1 MGRIVIVD
9 DEKIFADILAWILRK
24 AGHEV
29 FTATTPMEGIE
40 QGILHQPDIIIAD
53 WILKN
58 HIHGGEVAR
67 HIHAAWPHART
78 IIITGH
84 IEMVSQARSWCDCID
99 EVIEKPFHR
108 ERILAAVNQL
118 LSEREL
124 VPADA
129 C

>member
-1 MGRIVIVD
+1 MGRILIVD
-9 DEKIFADILAWILRK
+9 DEKIFIDILAGILRK

-29 FTATTPMEGIE
+29 FAAITPIEGIE
-40 QGILHQPDIIIAD
+40 QGILNQPDVIIAD
-53 WILKN
+53 WMLKN

-67 HIHAAWPHART
+67 QIHVACPHARA

-84 IEMVSQARSWCDCID
+84 IEMASEARSWRDCID

-108 ERILAAVNQL
+108 ERILAVVNQL
-118 LSEREL
+118 LSESEL
-124 VPADA
+124 TPAHS